1 MTTLRRAACLALVCL
16 AVAPAAAGANPT
28 QSTLIAHVNYAR
40 GAYGLAPLA
49 ISPSLNRSAS
59 AFAGGLMRLNIFGH
73 ASSIQAGGGFRTLGE
88 VLRLHSGTRP
98 RYSATVRAWLASP
111 PHRAVVLSSA
121 FTHAGA
127 GIARGVFQGRNSTI
141 WVMHVGAY

>member
-28 QSTLIAHVNYAR
+28 QSTLIAHGNYAR

>member
-28 QSTLIAHVNYAR
+28 QSALIARVNYAR

-59 AFAGGLMRLNIFGH
+59 AFASGLMRLNIFGH

>member
-28 QSTLIAHVNYAR
+28 QSNLIAHVNYAR